1 MKKIP
6 VNDIVKFRSLGDIAK
21 RNFANRVKLNKSKL
35 KPDGSGG
42 NYWTIAVSAIA
53 KAYRENSLQIIKDK
67 IDEFEEKL
75 KKTKNPST
83 KAQFKSN
90 IDILRTYE
98 NFDFKRWPPIGEIK
112 FFKSYR
118 IVLPIKDL
126 QIEVGPSHVFW
137 LTNGETKEVGAM
149 WIVAKKNGYKM
160 EELGIFTD
168 ALYRYIKNE
177 YGKENVLNSKYCLA
191 IDVVSNYEVN
201 YSQLERDQFPFLLN
215 KIVDDIKKLM

>member
-1 MKKIP
+1 MKKII
-6 VNDIVKFRSLGDIAK
+6 VNELVKFRSLGDIAK
-21 RNFANRVKLNKSKL
+21 RNFANRVKLNQPKP
-35 KPDGSGG
+35 KPDGNGG

-53 KAYRENSLQIIKDK
+53 KAYKENSRQIIKDK

-75 KKTKNPST
+75 KKTKNAGT

-98 NFDFKRWPPIGEIK
+98 NFDLKRWPPVGKIK
-112 FFKSYR
+112 FFRSYR
-118 IVLPIKDL
+118 IVLSIKDL

-160 EELGIFTD
+160 AELGIFTE
-168 ALYRYIKNE
+168 ALYRYLKTQ
-177 YGKENVLNSKYCLA
+177 YGKEYGLNPKYCLA
-191 IDVVSNYEVN
+191 VDVVSNYEVN
-201 YSQLERDQFPFLLN
+201 YYQLATNQFPFLLS
-215 KIVDDIKKLM
+215 KTIDDIKKLM